1 MLGVD
6 QRIPCSSRSFPGPS
20 LHCACAAALPIFLEC
35 SVAQEATFGVEI
47 SETHQRANVGREDGS
62 PTLWS
67 SPPKFH
73 FKVAETQW
81 KYVIYIMTL
90 NVVLVLKCRLTY
102 IRSKYTRQ
110 TKTIKLQANGWWAR
124 HRTTRVKKKTQ
135 MSTQG
140 RKKQW
145 KTRFDDFHYR
155 STEQST
161 AVPIL
166 AAISTR
172 LHVERQKKGSEV
184 RWRVLSILK

>member
-110 TKTIKLQANGWWAR
+110 TKTIKLQANGWWER
-124 HRTTRVKKKTQ
+124 HRTTRVKKKDANVHAGKEET
-135 MSTQG
+135 MEDSF
-140 RKKQW
+140 R
-145 KTRFDDFHYR
+145 
-155 STEQST
+155 
-161 AVPIL
+161 
-166 AAISTR
+166 R
-172 LHVERQKKGSEV
+172 LS
-184 RWRVLSILK
+184 LSIDGAEHSGANSGRHFHTIARWTPKEGE